1 MIKALVGKN
10 KPSNLWLRGL
20 NLMRKFKLP
29 FPNNNKNKIKRKPY
43 VFLVF
48 KLEKCESP
56 SINI

>member
-29 FPNNNKNKIKRKPY
+29 FPNSNKKKTH